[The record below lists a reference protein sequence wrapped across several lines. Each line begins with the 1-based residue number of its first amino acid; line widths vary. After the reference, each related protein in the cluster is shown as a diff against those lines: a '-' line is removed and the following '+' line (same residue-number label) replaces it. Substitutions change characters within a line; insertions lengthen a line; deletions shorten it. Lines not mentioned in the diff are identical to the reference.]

1 MKKAVLFGSVL
12 LLMTG
17 VVSCSTA
24 KPTYEPFKV
33 NREEF
38 LTKVKTIALAPL
50 TVPGDLEDAE
60 QVKDKYES
68 LISLKLGERGF
79 TIIPSKEFQAVYKK
93 TMEQMGGVF
102 DPMTGKLDESKGEA
116 LQTHTLRELQRTTHS
131 DAVLYP
137 RLYPFTVR
145 HVNGVATWDGVSE
158 SIKGARVE
166 SWIDRYVAAIGVG
179 GAHGTVTALSLV
191 VVINDIDAVKMCA
204 NAGGVQLLAH
214 FDGVDFKSV
223 TRAELLPSEDY
234 YSKSINLAL
243 GPLLNPDS
251 PIDGGKGK

>member
-1 MKKAVLFGSVL
+1 MNRSR
-12 LLMTG
+12 
-17 VVSCSTA
+17 S
-24 KPTYEPFKV
+24 
-33 NREEF
+33 REEF

-60 QVKDKYES
+60 RVKDKYES
-68 LISLKLGERGF
+68 LISLKLEERGF
-79 TIIPSKEFQAVYKK
+79 AIIPSKEFQVVYKK

-116 LQTHTLRELQRTTHS
+116 LQTHTLRELQRTTHT

-137 RLYPFTVR
+137 RLYPFTVK
-145 HVNGVATWDGVSE
+145 HVKGVAIWDGVSE
-158 SIKGARVE
+158 PIKGARVD
-166 SWIDRYVAAIGVG
+166 SWIDRYIAAIGVG
-179 GAHGTVTALSLV
+179 GAYGTVTALSLV
-191 VVINDIDAVKMCA
+191 VVVVDIDAVKMYA
-204 NAGGVQLLAH
+204 NSGGVQLLAH

-234 YSKSINLAL
+234 YAKSINLAL

-251 PIDGGKGK
+251 SVDGGEGK